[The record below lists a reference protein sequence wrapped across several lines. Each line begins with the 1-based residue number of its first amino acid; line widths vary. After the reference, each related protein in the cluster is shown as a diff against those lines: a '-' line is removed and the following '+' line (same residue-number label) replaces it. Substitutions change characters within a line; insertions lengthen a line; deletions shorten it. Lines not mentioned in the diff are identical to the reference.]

1 MQSSQSPLKSVIK
14 CPHELSDIAL
24 CYYYYYYYYYYC
36 FIIIIIMVV
45 INIIIIIT
53 FICQTQIM
61 NENDTPNPIIC

>member
-1 MQSSQSPLKSVIK
+1 
-14 CPHELSDIAL
+14 
-24 CYYYYYYYYYYC
+24 
-36 FIIIIIMVV
+36 MVV